1 MKALSVMTKRP
12 LDKKVALVTGAAIRL
27 GRAIATALAES
38 GCDLILH
45 YHSSRK
51 DAQNLATELRRL
63 GSNVALAQA
72 DLSKSNETL
81 RLAKSAEKE
90 WGRVDILI
98 NSAAV
103 FWPTPLE
110 RQSVKELNAFLDI
123 NLKSPYILCSEIGRR
138 MKARGS
144 GAIVNMACV
153 SGLRPWKTYV
163 PYSISKAGIMA
174 MTVGMAKLLGP
185 EVRVNA
191 VAPGTVLSPDGM
203 SLAQCEEIRRRLP
216 LKKLGT
222 PEDITRAVLYL
233 LESNF
238 VTGQTLCVDGGRS
251 IV

>member
-1 MKALSVMTKRP
+1 MTKRP

-110 RQSVKELNAFLDI
+110 GQSVKELNAFLDI
-123 NLKSPYILCSEIGRR
+123 NLKSPYILSSEIGRR

-191 VAPGTVLSPDGM
+191 VAPGYIKTEMTD
-203 SLAQCEEIRRRLP
+203 SLEDWRRREIDARIP
-216 LKKLGT
+216 AGRWGT
-222 PEDITRAVLYL
+222 PEDVARAP
-233 LESNF
+233 ESH
-238 VTGQTLCVDGGRS
+238 TGQFSGAGRVGKS
-251 IV
+251 SLVNAA